1 MVLSIVLGGFAAI
14 CLCGFFAGLA
24 GITKA
29 ALRK

>member
-1 MVLSIVLGGFAAI
+1 MILSIILGGFAVL
-14 CLCGFFAGLA
+14 CLCGFVAGLA